1 MKIPVGRFVEGV
13 LARIKVHAQI
23 AAESIDILK
32 ELVSSFDNLE
42 YDHLKNLYEKLV
54 DVEKKGDELKR
65 ELIGELKTGYLH
77 PEDREDF
84 LRAILILD
92 EIPGLVKAVSKKI
105 LIFKHIGIPIPPSIQ
120 KYLVGIAENSKR
132 CVESLVHLVE
142 HYPHDSQKVIE
153 YASEAEKYEET
164 VDDLRLDA
172 LEELF
177 KLCRENLGIH
187 CVALHVMIDDSET
200 ITDKCEDVADVFRLS
215 IVAR

>member
-13 LARIKVHAQI
+13 LGRIKVHAQI
-23 AAESIDILK
+23 AAESISILRD
-32 ELVSSFDNLE
+32 LVSSFNKSE
-42 YDHLKNLYEKLV
+42 FEQLKDLYERLV
-54 DVEKKGDELKR
+54 EIEKRGDDLKR

-105 LIFKHIGIPIPPSIQ
+105 LIFKHVEIPISPSVQ
-120 KYLVGIAENSKR
+120 KYLVDIADNSKK
-132 CVESLVHLVE
+132 CVESLVHLIE
-142 HYPHDSQKVIE
+142 HYPHDPQKVME
-153 YASEAEKYEET
+153 YASEAEAYEEA

-177 KLCRENLGIH
+177 KVCKDNLGIH
-187 CVALHVMIDDSET
+187 CVALHVMIDDAET